1 MSGRLDG
8 LVAVVTG
15 AGAGIGRAVA
25 ERFAAE
31 GARVAVVDIDAQ
43 AAEETADAIGG
54 AASGF
59 ACDIAGE
66 ASVDALLDE
75 VEQRLGT
82 LGVLVNNAGITRPAM
97 LHKMTADEFDAVWAV
112 NGRAVFLGIRAAA
125 RRMIASGAPGSIV
138 NVTSSAALNGTIGQ
152 INYSAAKGAVTAMT
166 KSAARELARHRIRVN
181 AVAPIAATPMT
192 EKLRTD
198 EKLSARYLSQIPLG
212 RFGEPAEVAEAF
224 VYLASPESS
233 YVTGQVLC
241 VDGGL
246 YMVS

>member
-8 LVAVVTG
+8 LLAVVTG

-75 VEQRLGT
+75 VEQR
-82 LGVLVNNAGITRPAM
+82 
-97 LHKMTADEFDAVWAV
+97 
-112 NGRAVFLGIRAAA
+112 
-125 RRMIASGAPGSIV
+125 
-138 NVTSSAALNGTIGQ
+138 
-152 INYSAAKGAVTAMT
+152 
-166 KSAARELARHRIRVN
+166 
-181 AVAPIAATPMT
+181 
-192 EKLRTD
+192 
-198 EKLSARYLSQIPLG
+198 
-212 RFGEPAEVAEAF
+212 
-224 VYLASPESS
+224 
-233 YVTGQVLC
+233 
-241 VDGGL
+241 
-246 YMVS
+246 

>member
-1 MSGRLDG
+1 M
-8 LVAVVTG
+8 
-15 AGAGIGRAVA
+15 
-25 ERFAAE
+25 
-31 GARVAVVDIDAQ
+31 
-43 AAEETADAIGG
+43 
-54 AASGF
+54 
-59 ACDIAGE
+59 
-66 ASVDALLDE
+66 
-75 VEQRLGT
+75 
-82 LGVLVNNAGITRPAM
+82 
-97 LHKMTADEFDAVWAV
+97 
-112 NGRAVFLGIRAAA
+112 
-125 RRMIASGAPGSIV
+125 